1 MSFEAARAAATK
13 AGQASL
19 HPAVAEL
26 LAALAA
32 AQGEDEFLKV
42 AADLYARKTPAE
54 QGAVFAFAE
63 AETVPAGL
71 EPVRGLIKKA
81 AEKGMLEAAARID
94 AQVKARLK
102 EFDTTIAGVRA
113 DAEAL
118 HQKQREQE
126 KQAKGG

>member
-1 MSFEAARAAATK
+1 MSFEAARAAAGK
-13 AGQASL
+13 AGQANL
-19 HPAVAEL
+19 HPAVAEV

-32 AQGEDEFLKV
+32 AKGEDEFFEV
-42 AADLYARKTPAE
+42 AADLFARKTPAE

-71 EPVRGLIKKA
+71 EPVRGLVKKA

-118 HQKQREQE
+118 HRKQQE
-126 KQAKGG
+126 LDEQAKR